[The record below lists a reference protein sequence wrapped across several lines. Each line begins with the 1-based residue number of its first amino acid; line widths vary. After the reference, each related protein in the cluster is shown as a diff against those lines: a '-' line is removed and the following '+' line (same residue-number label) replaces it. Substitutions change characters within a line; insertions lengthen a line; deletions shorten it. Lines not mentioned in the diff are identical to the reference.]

1 MTKVRN
7 SSERDTP
14 ILIPGRRPQSQRL
27 RRRRMLLVMVLVI
40 AALAVVLYLVFG
52 GALPRVLPDPGPP

>member
-1 MTKVRN
+1 
-7 SSERDTP
+7 
-14 ILIPGRRPQSQRL
+14 
-27 RRRRMLLVMVLVI
+27 MLLVMVLVI